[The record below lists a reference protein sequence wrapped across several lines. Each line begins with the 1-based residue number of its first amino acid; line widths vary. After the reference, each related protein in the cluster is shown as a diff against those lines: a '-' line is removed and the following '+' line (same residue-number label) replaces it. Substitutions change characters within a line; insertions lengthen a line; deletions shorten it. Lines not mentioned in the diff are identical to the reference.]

1 MDPETGKRSQLPPLK
16 STQFSP
22 SCTSE
27 YETDSSEY
35 ESESEETERC
45 TRSQQI
51 KSEVAATVDD
61 IVRRVT
67 DVESENVL
75 ITAIDNTAEPRESPK
90 ESQRAPKYAEEEL
103 AAALD
108 AMLKRGKLPEFE
120 MRPFVVTY
128 AKEETIRT
136 VINEDYERAAKIEK
150 AIKEMMASLRRDEAS
165 LDCDQQTLLL
175 KNQLAAAQEQQQS
188 LQTEFEKRITE
199 LKDSENKRLDEL
211 YERHEAERKAFEED
225 WARPQAVKAFSKPSS
240 SLLQIRRMQK
250 THALAHDFE
259 QAIRLK
265 AAGDEMQREESHKAS
280 KLAQA
285 SMKVAYAT
293 LIEKQERELDCFMA
307 NGHRK
312 LSILES
318 ERDRKLKANEN
329 LRSQLETRIKNP
341 KQPRKPRGSMVSSS
355 LDSPVIAM
363 KTRNQ
368 FARFKNTSEPTRLT
382 VHIDMSRIKKPVT
395 PARAKGTQRPPK
407 FT

>member
-1 MDPETGKRSQLPPLK
+1 MDHENGERSQLPPLK
-16 STQFSP
+16 STQCS
-22 SCTSE
+22 SSHASE
-27 YETDSSEY
+27 HETDSSEY
-35 ESESEETERC
+35 ESDPEETQRFN
-45 TRSQQI
+45 RSQQI
-51 KSEVAATVDD
+51 KIEVAATVDD
-61 IVRRVT
+61 ILRRVT

-75 ITAIDNTAEPRESPK
+75 ITAIENPAEARESPK
-90 ESQRAPKYAEEEL
+90 ESQRAPKYSEDEL

-108 AMLKRGKLPEFE
+108 AMIKRGKLPEYE

-128 AKEETIRT
+128 AKEETMRS
-136 VINEDYERAAKIEK
+136 VINEEYERAAKIEK
-150 AIKEMMASLRRDEAS
+150 AIKVMMASLRRDEAS
-165 LDCDQQTLLL
+165 LDCNQQTLVL

-188 LQTEFEKRITE
+188 LQTEFQKRITE
-199 LKDSENKRLDEL
+199 LKDNENRRLDQL
-211 YERHEAERKAFEED
+211 YERHEAQRKSFEED

-240 SLLQIRRMQK
+240 SLLQIRKMQK
-250 THALAHDFE
+250 KHALAHDFE

-265 AAGDEMQREESHKAS
+265 AAGDEMQREESDKAS

-312 LSILES
+312 LSTLEC

-355 LDSPVIAM
+355 LDTPIIAM

-382 VHIDMSRIKKPVT
+382 VHIDMSRIKKPNT
-395 PARAKGTQRPPK
+395 PARTKPPQRPLK